1 MAKNRQKVFPKPPQR
16 LNETNAKTL
25 GKGSNNHPYANMKAI
40 YSQPDQ
46 KGSNINDKQLQQ
58 LIKLRR
64 KLGVL

>member
-1 MAKNRQKVFPKPPQR
+1 MAKSRKKVFPKPPQR

-25 GKGSNNHPYANMKAI
+25 GRGSNNHPWANAAAI
-40 YSQPDQ
+40 YNQPDY

-64 KLGVL
+64 KLGAL